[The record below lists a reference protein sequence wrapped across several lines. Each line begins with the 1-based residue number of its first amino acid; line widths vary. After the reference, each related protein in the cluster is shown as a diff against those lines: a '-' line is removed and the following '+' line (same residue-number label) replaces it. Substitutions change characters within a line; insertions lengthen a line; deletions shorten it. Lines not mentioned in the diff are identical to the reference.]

1 MITQLIIAFAVAAV
15 CILHFRES
23 WSFPPG
29 PPRYPIIGSLLSMK
43 PKEKLS
49 SKRSKLTYST

>member
-1 MITQLIIAFAVAAV
+1 MLIQLIITSAVAAI